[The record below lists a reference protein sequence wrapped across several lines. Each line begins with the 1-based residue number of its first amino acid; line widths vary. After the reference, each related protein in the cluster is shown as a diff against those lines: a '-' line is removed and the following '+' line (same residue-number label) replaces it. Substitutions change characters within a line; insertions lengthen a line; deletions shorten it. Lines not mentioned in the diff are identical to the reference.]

1 MAEKYLQ
8 VIAHYRAKPDE
19 VESVAELLHELSTA
33 SRTEKANISY
43 EYFQG
48 VHDKAHFVI
57 LERYRDLEGFAAHRE
72 QDHFKSI
79 GLGQIIPRLESRLIE
94 TYASSLDT

>member
-1 MAEKYLQ
+1 MAEKYHQ
-8 VIAHYRAKPDE
+8 VIAHYRSKPEE

-33 SRTEKANISY
+33 SRTEDANISY
-43 EYFQG
+43 DYFQG

-57 LERYRDLEGFAAHRE
+57 LERYRDAEGFAAHRE

-94 TYASSLDT
+94 TYESALDT